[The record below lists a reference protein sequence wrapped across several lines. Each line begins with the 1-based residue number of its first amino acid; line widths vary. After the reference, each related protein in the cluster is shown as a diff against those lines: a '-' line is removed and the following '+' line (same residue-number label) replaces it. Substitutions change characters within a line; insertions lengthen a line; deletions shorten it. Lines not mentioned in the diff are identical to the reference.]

1 MEYIASLSPKDIA
14 NLILVLLF
22 WLFPT
27 MFGIA
32 SLIYFYIR
40 YRKPYVTN
48 NQLDLGLLV
57 INFINCLWGWTTLFL
72 FIMLLWGAPVTETF
86 IWIGLIF
93 QGFCIYV
100 IPFINLAIY
109 IKLRKSIIRKEKP

>member
-1 MEYIASLSPKDIA
+1 MEYIASLAPKDIT
-14 NLILVLLF
+14 NLSLVLIF

-27 MFGIA
+27 MFGIV
-32 SLIYFYIR
+32 SLIYFCIR
-40 YRKPYVTN
+40 YRKPCATN

-57 INFINCLWGWTTLFL
+57 INFINCLWGWVTLFL

-86 IWIGLIF
+86 ILMGLIF

-100 IPFINLAIY
+100 TPFINLAIY
-109 IKLRKSIIRKEKP
+109 IKLRKSTIRKEKP

>member
-1 MEYIASLSPKDIA
+1 MTLMTSLSPKDIA
-14 NLILVLLF
+14 NLLLVLIF

-27 MFGIA
+27 VFGIV
-32 SLIYFYIR
+32 SLIYFCIR
-40 YRKPYVTN
+40 YRKPCTTN

-57 INFINCLWGWTTLFL
+57 INFINCLWGWSTLFL

-86 IWIGLIF
+86 IWMGLIF

-100 IPFINLAIY
+100 IPFINLTIY
-109 IKLRKSIIRKEKP
+109 IKLRKSTIRKEKP

>member
-1 MEYIASLSPKDIA
+1 MEYIAALTPKDMA
-14 NLILVLLF
+14 NLLFVVIF

-27 MFGIA
+27 VFGIV
-32 SLIYFYIR
+32 SLIHFCIK
-40 YRKPYVTN
+40 YRKPHVSN

-57 INFINCLWGWTTLFL
+57 MNFINCLWGWTTLFL

-86 IWIGLIF
+86 IWFGLIF

-100 IPFINLAIY
+100 IPFINLVIY
-109 IKLRKSIIRKEKP
+109 IKLRKIKNNRT